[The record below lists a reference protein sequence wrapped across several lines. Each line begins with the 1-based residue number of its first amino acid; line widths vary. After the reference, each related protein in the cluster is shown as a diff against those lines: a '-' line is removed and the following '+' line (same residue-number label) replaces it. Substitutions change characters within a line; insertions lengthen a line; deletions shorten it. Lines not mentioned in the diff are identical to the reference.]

1 MTVKTRVAPSPT
13 GDPHVGTAYVALM
26 NYMYARKNGG
36 SFLLRIEDTDRAR
49 SSEASERA
57 ILESLRWLGLSWDEG
72 PDVGGPNGPYRQSE
86 RGEIYQRYADQL
98 LRDGHAFKCFCT
110 TERLA
115 TVRREQRKRNE
126 PPRYDGHCLS
136 LTAEE
141 IAKQEAA
148 GTPFVVRMKV
158 PTSGTCVFEDMA
170 RGPLNIAWTAVDM
183 QVLQKSDGMPTY
195 HLANVVDDHLMGI
208 THVLRGEEWI
218 SSAPKHQLLYGYF
231 GWEMPKLFHLPLLR
245 NPDRSKLSKRKNPTG
260 ILFYKRMGYLPQ
272 ALVNFLGLF
281 GMSSAEGEELA
292 SIEEMTAR
300 FDIANISL
308 GGPIFDT
315 AKLDWLNGRHIR
327 ERLSL
332 EQFKGAVRDWAAN
345 DAYLTSIAELAQSR
359 VVRLSDLG
367 PLTSHLFSGRLG
379 LSADALTNGK
389 VPKDALRRV
398 FQMALFGID
407 ALPQWTTKDIEAV
420 LRRVAD
426 KSGVKFKDMVR
437 HFYIALSGSP
447 TSLPLFNAME
457 LLGRD
462 LSRERLREALTTLG
476 ATTEKERE
484 AWKTEWEAGEP
495 VAAEA
500 AAES

>member
-1 MTVKTRVAPSPT
+1 
-13 GDPHVGTAYVALM
+13 
-26 NYMYARKNGG
+26 
-36 SFLLRIEDTDRAR
+36 
-49 SSEASERA
+49 
-57 ILESLRWLGLSWDEG
+57 
-72 PDVGGPNGPYRQSE
+72 
-86 RGEIYQRYADQL
+86 
-98 LRDGHAFKCFCT
+98 
-110 TERLA
+110 
-115 TVRREQRKRNE
+115 
-126 PPRYDGHCLS
+126 
-136 LTAEE
+136 
-141 IAKQEAA
+141 
-148 GTPFVVRMKV
+148 
-158 PTSGTCVFEDMA
+158 
-170 RGPLNIAWTAVDM
+170 
-183 QVLQKSDGMPTY
+183 
-195 HLANVVDDHLMGI
+195 VVDDHLMGI

-260 ILFYKRMGYLPQ
+260 ILFYRRMGYLPQ

-281 GMSSAEGEELA
+281 GMSSAEGEEVATL
-292 SIEEMTAR
+292 EEMTAR

-315 AKLDWLNGRHIR
+315 AKLDWLNGRYIR

-332 EQFKGAVRDWAAN
+332 EQFKSAVRDWAAN
-345 DAYLTSIAELAQSR
+345 EGYLTSIAELAQTR

-379 LSADALTNGK
+379 LNADALANGK

-407 ALPQWTTKDIEAV
+407 SLPQWTTKDVEAV
-420 LRRVAD
+420 LRRVAE
-426 KSGVKFKDMVR
+426 KSGVKFKDIVR

-462 LSRERLREALTTLG
+462 LSRERLREALATLG

-484 AWKTEWEAGEP
+484 AWKAEWEAGES

-500 AAES
+500 AADS

>member
-13 GDPHVGTAYVALM
+13 GDPHVGTAYVAIM
-26 NYMYARKNGG
+26 NYMYARKHGG

-86 RGEIYQRYADQL
+86 RGEIYQKYANQL

-115 TVRREQRKRNE
+115 MVRREQRKRNE
-126 PPRYDGHCLS
+126 PPRYDGHCLG
-136 LTAEE
+136 LTPDE

-158 PTSGTCVFEDMA
+158 PTSGTCVFDDLA
-170 RGPLNIAWTAVDM
+170 RGPLNIAWSAVDM

-260 ILFYKRMGYLPQ
+260 ILFYRRMGYLPQ

-281 GMSSAEGEELA
+281 GMSSAEGEEVATL
-292 SIEEMTAR
+292 EEMTAR

-315 AKLDWLNGRHIR
+315 AKLDWLNGRYIR

-332 EQFKGAVRDWAAN
+332 EQFKSAVRDWAAN
-345 DAYLTSIAELAQSR
+345 EGYLTSIAELAQTR

-379 LSADALTNGK
+379 LNADALANGK

-407 ALPQWTTKDIEAV
+407 SLPQWTTKDVEAV
-420 LRRVAD
+420 LRRVAE
-426 KSGVKFKDMVR
+426 KSGVKFKDIVR

-462 LSRERLREALTTLG
+462 LSRERLREALATLG

-484 AWKTEWEAGEP
+484 AWKAEWEAGES

-500 AAES
+500 AADS